1 MRLEF
6 SSDEGL
12 HTGNMYNYQLE
23 AFSMSLITKWN
34 VGRNVMYIVG
44 DYSKPLLSVGF
55 TFSKNPI
62 TGKRWCIKSGPYEKN
77 RSNIPKML
85 VTG

>member
-1 MRLEF
+1 MLEF

-12 HTGNMYNYQLE
+12 HTGNMCNYQLE
-23 AFSMSLITKWN
+23 ALSRSLITEWN

-44 DYSKPLLSVGF
+44 DYSKPLLSVGV
-55 TFSKNPI
+55 TFLRNPI
-62 TGKRWCIKSGPYEKN
+62 TVKHWCIKSGPYEKN